1 MLVPFYLQND
11 YDYSASHF
19 LRCNVTLCRLRKQRS
34 LLSYLDAVIQDM
46 DAFLAHLLHFRR

>member
-46 DAFLAHLLHFRR
+46 DAILAHLLHFRR